1 MKKKISKIFGSSLII
16 SLLIA
21 IPAAKASTFTDVPYT
36 HPNSD
41 AISYLQSNKIVEG
54 YADNTFRP
62 DHLINRVEYLKIVLE
77 GTDVPLDSEQ
87 ATGFTDVDTSQWYI
101 PYLRKAKEEGWVKG
115 YPDNTF
121 RPLNPINKVEAL
133 KILGEVQKWDMLA
146 LAEVPE
152 AAYKDTYR
160 FSWYSPY
167 VYFAKENGLLTEE
180 KDYLEPGKEITRA
193 YMAEIVYLSIVKQV
207 ILYEPFRT
215 AEDIIEDVQEV
226 ETPSDFNTIDTTFF
240 NKIKLDKELP
250 NTFYKNEVYIVEGRV
265 TEDKNYDSI
274 FAFFAKEN
282 GESTVFT
289 HMLGE
294 TDGENFEIPLVFRK
308 AGKYQ
313 LGIIP
318 GLSGESNV
326 AEITVLDGI
335 PEEGESAN
343 PGKPTN
349 LKIGFENDSTI
360 TDWYPNGNNVF
371 RIYFYQNGTVHS
383 YLIRDKD
390 SLNIFY
396 KDFKNFEE
404 GDVNWKIFGAKASS
418 FAPLQLESKWIESST
433 ASFEAVT
440 HNFRLSLD
448 DSIKYSNIPEI
459 LSSNEPIFVSGTTH
473 EDIFNKGAVIKP
485 NGLTDSFE
493 IQMDGDLKNYY
504 GNEVIPAGSSFNFTY
519 GPQTEGVYI
528 LEINNQGGSAVLNVP
543 IYIGDIIPLIP
554 DFFDLQD
561 PFEETYELD
570 LGSKR
575 EELLNYINVE
585 RAVHGLPGV
594 SLKTELNTLAQNYA
608 ADMVERMFFSH
619 IDPDGGN
626 PDTRR
631 KDLNIKTNVG
641 ENLAHAPSV
650 YFAHQALMRSAIH
663 RENILNPNWQSIGLG
678 IELDGFGDMMVVQE
692 FSHNLWNA
700 DDLQNFENQ
709 LLDKINNERS
719 SSLTVNSTLI
729 NVARNWSN
737 KMIEENFFSFIS
749 PSGINLIDE
758 VQNKG
763 ITNQGK
769 TYILKEGTLNSL
781 FNKLISDSDILLENW
796 RKIGIGIAQNEWSN
810 LYITVLYTE

>member
-1 MKKKISKIFGSSLII
+1 MKKKISKILGFIIII

-21 IPAAKASTFTDVPYT
+21 VPEVKASTFSDVPYT

-41 AISYLQSNKIVEG
+41 SISYLQSNNIVEG
-54 YADNTFRP
+54 YGDNTFRP
-62 DHLINRVEYLKIVLE
+62 DNLINRVEFLKIVLE
-77 GTDVPLDSEQ
+77 GTDVPLDTEKP
-87 ATGFTDVDTSQWYI
+87 TGFTDVDENRWYI

-121 RPLNPINKVEAL
+121 RPLNPINKVEAI

-167 VYFAKENGLLTEE
+167 VHFAKENGLLIEE
-180 KDYLEPGKEITRA
+180 KDYLKPGKEITRA
-193 YMAEIVYLSIVKQV
+193 YMAEIVYQSIVKQV

-215 AEDIIEDVQEV
+215 AEDIIDDVNEV
-226 ETPSDFNTIDTTFF
+226 ETPAGFETINTTFF
-240 NKIKLDKELP
+240 NKIELDKEMP
-250 NTFYKNEVYIVEGRV
+250 NTFYKNEVYMVEGRL
-265 TEDKNYDSI
+265 TENNNYDSI

-289 HMLGE
+289 HMPGE
-294 TDGENFEIPLVFRK
+294 TEGENFEIPLVFRK

-335 PEEGESAN
+335 PLEGETQN

-349 LKIGFENDSTI
+349 LRINFENDNTT
-360 TDWYPNGNNVF
+360 TDWDPNGNNVF
-371 RIYFYQNGTVHS
+371 RIYFYQNSTVHS

-404 GDVNWKIFGAKASS
+404 GSVNWKIFGAKASS
-418 FAPLQLESKWIESST
+418 LAPIELESEWTQSNT
-433 ASFEAVT
+433 DSFDAVT

-459 LSSNEPIFVSGTTH
+459 LSSNEPIFVSGTTQ
-473 EDIFNKGAVIKP
+473 ENIFNKGAVIKP
-485 NGLTDSFE
+485 DGLTDSFE
-493 IQMDGDLKNYY
+493 IKTDNNLLSYY
-504 GNEVIPAGSSFNFTY
+504 GNEVISAGSSFNFTY
-519 GPQTEGVYI
+519 SPRTEGVYI
-528 LEINNQGGSAVLNVP
+528 LEINNQGGSAVLNIP

-561 PFEETYELD
+561 PYEETYKLD
-570 LGSKR
+570 LDSKR
-575 EELLNYINVE
+575 RELLNYINVE
-585 RAVHGLPGV
+585 RAVHGLSGV
-594 SLKTELNTLAQNYA
+594 SLKSDLNTLAQNYA
-608 ADMVERMFFSH
+608 LNMVERMFFSH
-619 IDPDGGN
+619 IDADGGN

-663 RENILNPNWQSIGLG
+663 RENILNPNWESLGLG
-678 IELDGFGDMMVVQE
+678 IELDGLGDMMVVQE
-692 FSHNLWNA
+692 FSHNLWDA

-709 LLDKINNERS
+709 LLDKINNERINN
-719 SSLTVNSTLI
+719 LTVNSALVDI
-729 NVARNWSN
+729 ARDWSN
-737 KMIEENFFSFIS
+737 KMIEDNFFSFIS

-758 VQNKG
+758 VQNSG
-763 ITNQGK
+763 VTNQGK
-769 TYILKEGTLNSL
+769 AYILKEGTLNSL
-781 FNKLISDSDILLENW
+781 FNKLILDSDILLENW
-796 RKIGIGIAQNEWSN
+796 KKIGIGIAQNEWSS

>member
-1 MKKKISKIFGSSLII
+1 MKKKISKILGLSLLI

-21 IPAAKASTFTDVPYT
+21 VPEVKASTFTDVPYT
-36 HPNSD
+36 HQNSD
-41 AISYLQSNKIVEG
+41 AISYLQSNNIVEG
-54 YADNTFRP
+54 YNDNTFRP
-62 DHLINRVEYLKIVLE
+62 DNLINRVEFLKIVLE
-77 GTDVPLDSEQ
+77 GTDVPLDSEKS
-87 ATGFTDVDTSQWYI
+87 TGFTDIDTNQWYV

-167 VYFAKENGLLTEE
+167 VHFAKEKGLLTEE
-180 KDYLEPGKEITRA
+180 INYLEPGKEISRA
-193 YMAEIVYLSIVKQV
+193 YMAEIVYQSIVKQV
-207 ILYEPFRT
+207 ILYEPFQT
-215 AEDIIEDVQEV
+215 AEDIIEDVNEV
-226 ETPSDFNTIDTTFF
+226 ETPSDFETISTTFF
-240 NKIKLDKELP
+240 NKIELDEELP
-250 NTFYKNEVYIVEGRV
+250 NTFYKNEVYIVEGTI
-265 TEDKNYDSI
+265 TENNNYNSI

-282 GESTVFT
+282 GESNVFT
-289 HMLGE
+289 HMIGE
-294 TDGENFEIPLVFRK
+294 TNGEDFRIPLVFRK
-308 AGKYQ
+308 AGTYQ

-318 GLSGESNV
+318 GLSGESNI

-335 PEEGESAN
+335 PAEGEAQN
-343 PGKPTN
+343 PGRPTK
-349 LKIGFENDSTI
+349 LQISFENDNTN
-360 TDWYPNGNNVF
+360 TDWDPNGNNVF
-371 RIYFYQNGTVHS
+371 RIYFYQNSTVHS

-390 SLNIFY
+390 TLNLFY

-404 GDVNWKIFGAKASS
+404 GKVKWKIYGAKASS
-418 FAPLQLESKWIESST
+418 LKPLELETQWIESNT
-433 ASFEAVT
+433 NSFDAVT

-448 DSIKYSNIPEI
+448 DSIKYSNISEI
-459 LSSNEPIFVSGTTH
+459 LTTNEPIFVSGTTQ
-473 EDIFNKGAVIKP
+473 ENIFNKGAVIKS

-493 IQMDGDLKNYY
+493 IETDSNLLNYY
-504 GNEVIPAGSSFNFTY
+504 GNEVIAAGSSFNFTY
-519 GPQTEGVYI
+519 DPKTEGVYI
-528 LEINNQGGSAVLNVP
+528 LEINNQGGSAVLNIP

-570 LGSKR
+570 LGAKR
-575 EELLNYINVE
+575 QELLNYINVE
-585 RAVHGLPGV
+585 RAVHGLSDV

-608 ADMVERMFFSH
+608 TDMVESMFFSH

-631 KDLNIKTNVG
+631 KALNIKTNVG

-663 RENILNPNWQSIGLG
+663 RENILNPNWETLGLG

-692 FSHNLWNA
+692 FSHSVW
-700 DDLQNFENQ
+700 DSTDLQNFENQ

-719 SSLTVNSTLI
+719 NNLTVNSTLV
-729 NVARNWSN
+729 NVARDWSD

-758 VQNKG
+758 VQNSG
-763 ITNQGK
+763 VTNQGK
-769 TYILKEGTLNSL
+769 AYILKEGTLNSL
-781 FNKLISDSDILLENW
+781 FNKLILDSDILIENW
-796 RKIGIGIAQNEWSN
+796 RKIGIGIAQDSWSS